1 MGTIEH
7 LFLSGVGDLLPR
19 WRQAFPAAA
28 CARLGDERSSSSQAV
43 LIWLR
48 LRSGTPAAQQIATVR
63 QEFGDAAFVV
73 LSDTPNDDEALA
85 AFSSAARAYCN
96 THAGAEVLRK
106 VAAVVS
112 QGGVWI
118 GEPLM
123 QRLLAVPQ
131 RLPVLAATEEKDWA
145 DILTEREQ
153 EVART
158 IVAGAS
164 NKEIARQLGITERT
178 VKAHVG
184 AILDKLQVR
193 DRLQLALLIRNRQY
207 A

>member
-7 LFLSGVGDLLPR
+7 LFLSRVGDLLPR

-48 LRSGTPAAQQIATVR
+48 LRPGTPAAQQIAAVR

-96 THAGAEVLRK
+96 THAGAEVLQK

-123 QRLLAVPQ
+123 QRLLAAPQ
-131 RLPVLAATEEKDWA
+131 HLPVPTATEEKDWA

-193 DRLQLALLIRNRQY
+193 DRLQLALLIRDRQY

>member
-1 MGTIEH
+1 VETIEH
-7 LFLSGVGDLLPR
+7 LFLSGTGDLLPR

-28 CARLGDERSSSSQAV
+28 SARLGGKRSSCSQVV

-48 LRSGTPAAQQIATVR
+48 LRPGTPVAQQIAAVR
-63 QEFGDAAFVV
+63 REFGDAAFVV

-85 AFSSAARAYCN
+85 AFSTAARAYCN
-96 THAGAEVLRK
+96 THAGAEVLQK
-106 VAAVVS
+106 VAAVVT

-123 QRLLAVPQ
+123 QRLLAAPQ
-131 RLPVLAATEEKDWA
+131 HLPVPTATEDWT
-145 DILTEREQ
+145 DVLTEREQ

-184 AILDKLQVR
+184 AILGKLQVR
-193 DRLQLALLIRNRQY
+193 DRLQLALLIRDRQY

>member
-1 MGTIEH
+1 MEH
-7 LFLSGVGDLLPR
+7 LFLSDAGDLLPR

-28 CARLGDERSSSSQAV
+28 CAQPPGMRSVNGQAALV
-43 LIWLR
+43 WLR
-48 LRSGTPAAQQIATVR
+48 LRSGMPVAQQIASVR
-63 QEFGDAAFVV
+63 QMFGDVALVV
-73 LSDTPNDDEALA
+73 LSDIPNDDEALI
-85 AFSSAARAYCN
+85 AFSAAVRAYCN
-96 THAGAEVLRK
+96 THAGAEILQK
-106 VAAVVS
+106 IAAVVS

-123 QRLLAVPQ
+123 QRLLAARQ
-131 RLPVLAATEEKDWA
+131 HFPVLAVTEEKDWTEM
-145 DILTEREQ
+145 LTEREQ
-153 EVART
+153 EVAKT

-193 DRLQLALLIRNRQY
+193 DRLQLALLIRERQY

>member
-1 MGTIEH
+1 MKTIEH
-7 LFLSGVGDLLPR
+7 LFLSVAGDLLPY
-19 WRQAFPAAA
+19 WGQAFSTAA
-28 CARLGDERSSSSQAV
+28 CARLGSKRSLSIQPMT
-43 LIWLR
+43 IWLR
-48 LRSGTPAAQQIATVR
+48 LRPGATVAQQIAVVR
-63 QEFGDAAFVV
+63 QEFGGVAVVV

-96 THAGAEVLRK
+96 AHAGVEVLQK

-112 QGGVWI
+112 QGGLWI

-123 QRLLAVPQ
+123 QRLLAAPQ
-131 RLPVLAATEEKDWA
+131 HLPEFIAIEDKDWTDA
-145 DILTEREQ
+145 LTEREQ

-193 DRLQLALLIRNRQY
+193 DRLQLALLIRDRQY

>member
-1 MGTIEH
+1 MKTIEH
-7 LFLSGVGDLLPR
+7 LFLSAAGDLLPR

-28 CARLGDERSSSSQAV
+28 CAPLGSKRSSSSQPMT
-43 LIWLR
+43 IWLR
-48 LRSGTPAAQQIATVR
+48 LRPGTTVAQQIAAVR
-63 QEFGDAAFVV
+63 QEFGGAAYVV

-96 THAGAEVLRK
+96 THAGAEVLQK

-123 QRLLAVPQ
+123 QRLLAAPQ
-131 RLPVLAATEEKDWA
+131 HLPVPAATGEKDWT
-145 DILTEREQ
+145 DVLTEREQ

-193 DRLQLALLIRNRQY
+193 DRLQLALLIRDRQY

>member
-1 MGTIEH
+1 MKTIEH
-7 LFLSGVGDLLPR
+7 LFLSAAGDLLPH

-28 CARLGDERSSSSQAV
+28 CARLGSKRSLSNQPMT
-43 LIWLR
+43 IWLR
-48 LRSGTPAAQQIATVR
+48 LRPGTTVAQQIAAVR
-63 QEFGDAAFVV
+63 QEFGDVAFVV
-73 LSDTPNDDEALA
+73 LSDTPNDEEALA
-85 AFSSAARAYCN
+85 AFSTAARAYCN
-96 THAGAEVLRK
+96 THAGAEVLQK
-106 VAAVVS
+106 VAAVVV
-112 QGGVWI
+112 QGGIWI

-123 QRLLAVPQ
+123 QRLLAAPQ
-131 RLPVLAATEEKDWA
+131 YLPVATVAQEKDWTDA
-145 DILTEREQ
+145 LTEREQ

-193 DRLQLALLIRNRQY
+193 DRLQLALLIRDRQY

>member
-1 MGTIEH
+1 MKTIEH
-7 LFLSGVGDLLPR
+7 LFLSAAGDLLPH
-19 WRQAFPAAA
+19 WRQAFSAAA
-28 CARLGDERSSSSQAV
+28 CARLGSKRSSSSQPMT
-43 LIWLR
+43 IWLR
-48 LRSGTPAAQQIATVR
+48 LRPGTTVAQQIAAVR

-96 THAGAEVLRK
+96 THAGAEVLQK

-123 QRLLAVPQ
+123 QRLLAAPQ
-131 RLPVLAATEEKDWA
+131 RLPGPTATEKKDWT
-145 DILTEREQ
+145 DVLTEREQ
-153 EVART
+153 EVAMT
-158 IVAGAS
+158 LVAGTS

-193 DRLQLALLIRNRQY
+193 DRLQLALLIRDRQY